1 MTYEIVTKYIKD
13 LSFKINDAKS
23 YFLLEKDIKNY
34 SFVCDIKSK
43 KLKEKIVQADINLR
57 LISVN
62 KTSNRNLD
70 VKVELTSIIQFDK
83 VDNKDEMEK
92 RCTIQELEYKIDEI
106 EKKLKNTPNN
116 PKLRS
121 YWMRAIKALRK
132 ESNEIL
138 LTYLANVKIEFDL
151 QPHIYT
157 KFLDIMKKFKAHTV
171 DKPGVI
177 QQVLQLFRGHD
188 QLILD
193 FNASTFFL

>member
-57 LISVN
+57 LIPVN

-92 RCTIQELEYKIDEI
+92 IILIKVPEEIYPSMREIIIFLFKSSGFNKINIPEKIDFQ
-106 EKKLKNTPNN
+106 KLYEN
-116 PKLRS
+116 R
-121 YWMRAIKALRK
+121 
-132 ESNEIL
+132 
-138 LTYLANVKIEFDL
+138 
-151 QPHIYT
+151 
-157 KFLDIMKKFKAHTV
+157 
-171 DKPGVI
+171 
-177 QQVLQLFRGHD
+177 QVQK
-188 QLILD
+188 
-193 FNASTFFL
+193 

>member
-57 LISVN
+57 LIPIN

-83 VDNKDEMEK
+83 IDNKDEMEK
-92 RCTIQELEYKIDEI
+92 IILIKVPEETYPSMREIIIFLFKSSGFNEINIPEKIDFQ
-106 EKKLKNTPNN
+106 KLYEN
-116 PKLRS
+116 R
-121 YWMRAIKALRK
+121 
-132 ESNEIL
+132 
-138 LTYLANVKIEFDL
+138 
-151 QPHIYT
+151 
-157 KFLDIMKKFKAHTV
+157 
-171 DKPGVI
+171 
-177 QQVLQLFRGHD
+177 QVQK
-188 QLILD
+188 
-193 FNASTFFL
+193 

>member
-57 LISVN
+57 LIPVN

-83 VDNKDEMEK
+83 IDNKDEMEK
-92 RCTIQELEYKIDEI
+92 IILIKVPEETYPSMREIIIFLFKSSGFNKINIPEKIDFQ
-106 EKKLKNTPNN
+106 KLYDN
-116 PKLRS
+116 R
-121 YWMRAIKALRK
+121 
-132 ESNEIL
+132 
-138 LTYLANVKIEFDL
+138 
-151 QPHIYT
+151 
-157 KFLDIMKKFKAHTV
+157 
-171 DKPGVI
+171 
-177 QQVLQLFRGHD
+177 QVQK
-188 QLILD
+188 
-193 FNASTFFL
+193 

>member
-57 LISVN
+57 LIPVN

-83 VDNKDEMEK
+83 IDNKDEMEK
-92 RCTIQELEYKIDEI
+92 IILIKVPEEIYPSMREIIIFLFKSSGFNKINIPEKIDFQ
-106 EKKLKNTPNN
+106 KLYEN
-116 PKLRS
+116 R
-121 YWMRAIKALRK
+121 
-132 ESNEIL
+132 
-138 LTYLANVKIEFDL
+138 
-151 QPHIYT
+151 
-157 KFLDIMKKFKAHTV
+157 
-171 DKPGVI
+171 
-177 QQVLQLFRGHD
+177 QVQK
-188 QLILD
+188 
-193 FNASTFFL
+193 

>member
-57 LISVN
+57 LIPVN

-92 RCTIQELEYKIDEI
+92 IILIKVPEEIYPSMREIIIFLFKSSGFNKINIPEKIDFQ
-106 EKKLKNTPNN
+106 KLYNN
-116 PKLRS
+116 R
-121 YWMRAIKALRK
+121 
-132 ESNEIL
+132 
-138 LTYLANVKIEFDL
+138 
-151 QPHIYT
+151 Q
-157 KFLDIMKKFKAHTV
+157 
-171 DKPGVI
+171 I
-177 QQVLQLFRGHD
+177 QK
-188 QLILD
+188 
-193 FNASTFFL
+193 